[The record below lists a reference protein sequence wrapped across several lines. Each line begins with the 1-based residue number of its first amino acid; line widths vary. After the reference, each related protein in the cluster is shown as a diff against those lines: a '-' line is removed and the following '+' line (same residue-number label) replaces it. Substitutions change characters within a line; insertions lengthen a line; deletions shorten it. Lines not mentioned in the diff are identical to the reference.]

1 MSDVIIFSAERS
13 EIPLSPEAFFFFFY
27 LWGSA
32 NISIF
37 TNADLT
43 SGAMDAADF

>member
-13 EIPLSPEAFFFFFY
+13 EIPLSPEAFFFY